1 MGPVGRTEHGKR
13 KDICPQID
21 IKEVELTPEEP
32 MYLRREGQEGLFGR
46 GQKGQGNRPGSE
58 RSDGGFQVSDRI
70 CDIDIMVRLSPSI
83 LSANLFRLHEEV
95 QQAIDSG
102 VDMLHIDVMDGHFVP
117 NISFGLPLVK
127 WLRKETDIELDV
139 HLMISDP
146 DKYAPEFARAGA
158 DIVTVHVEATDHL
171 DRVLQSIREEGASPS
186 VTLNPATSLNTLEWV
201 LHQVDMVLI
210 MSVNPGFG
218 GQSFIPSSLKRIEN
232 LVGMMNG
239 IGASVPIEVDG
250 GIGPDTVASV
260 VRAGAEVIVAGSAV
274 FSANN
279 RDIKGNI
286 KRIMDAV

>member
-1 MGPVGRTEHGKR
+1 M
-13 KDICPQID
+13 
-21 IKEVELTPEEP
+21 
-32 MYLRREGQEGLFGR
+32 
-46 GQKGQGNRPGSE
+46 N
-58 RSDGGFQVSDRI
+58 GGFQVSDRI
-70 CDIDIMVRLSPSI
+70 CDVDIMVRLSPSI

-102 VDMLHIDVMDGHFVP
+102 IDMLHIDVMDGHFVP

-127 WLRKETDIELDV
+127 WLRKETNIELDV

-146 DKYAPEFARAGA
+146 DRYAPEFARAGA

-201 LHQVDMVLI
+201 LHKVDMVLI

-218 GQSFIPSSLKRIEN
+218 GQSFIPSSLKRIED
-232 LVGMMNG
+232 LAGMMNRVG
-239 IGASVPIEVDG
+239 VSVPIEVDG
-250 GIGPDTVASV
+250 GIGPDTIGPV
-260 VRAGAEVIVAGSAV
+260 VKAGAEVIVAGSAV

-286 KRIMDAV
+286 KKILDEI